1 MREIELSLLPK
12 IAAQSSTI
20 ARPTFVTDIEPKQ
33 SGQVTPPPTQPPANQ
48 PPASFPATPL
58 TGDAQITL
66 ESASSRFSTGRNFII
81 QLRVNTKGEKVK
93 SYTAVISFDP
103 QKLEIIDKNTSISG
117 VQVEYNGSFTLTE
130 NAANNTQGS
139 VRLRAEN
146 TTATSFNQLV
156 GALTFRAKTT
166 GQTTI
171 SVNKTSSSVVD
182 TASVNL
188 LDSVNSLTINVTQTG
203 DDSEVLTPTT
213 PLPIG
218 GLNELP
224 KSDLP
229 FSGILF
235 LGVGVIFVYLGLLG
249 RRIAGKKTPSS

>member
-33 SGQVTPPPTQPPANQ
+33 SSQTPPANQPPANQ
-48 PPASFPATPL
+48 PPASFPVTPV

-66 ESASSRFSTGRNFII
+66 ESASSSFSTGSNFTI
-81 QLRVNTKGEKVK
+81 QIRVNSKGEQVK
-93 SYTAVISFDP
+93 SYTAVVSYDP
-103 QKLEIIDKNTSISG
+103 QKLEVIDKNTATSG
-117 VQVEYNGSFTLTE
+117 IQIDYTGSFTVTE
-130 NAANNTQGS
+130 NAANNSQGS
-139 VRLRAEN
+139 VRLRAESG
-146 TTATSFNQLV
+146 TASSLNQLV
-156 GALTFRAKTT
+156 GAVTFRAKTT

-171 SVNKTSSSVVD
+171 SVSQTASSIVD
-182 TASVNL
+182 AASVNL
-188 LDSVNSLTINVTQTG
+188 LDNVNSLTINVTETG
-203 DDSEVLTPTT
+203 ADSEIITPTT

-229 FSGILF
+229 YSGILF
-235 LGVGVIFVYLGLLG
+235 LGLGVIFVYLGLLG
-249 RRIAGKKTPSS
+249 RRIAGKKTPSN